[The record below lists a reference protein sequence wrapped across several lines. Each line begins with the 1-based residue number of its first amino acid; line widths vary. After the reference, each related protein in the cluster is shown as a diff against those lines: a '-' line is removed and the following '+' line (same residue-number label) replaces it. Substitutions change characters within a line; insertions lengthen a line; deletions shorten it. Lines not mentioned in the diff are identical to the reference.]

1 MTAQRYSRTAI
12 FLHWTIALALAF
24 QLALGWRLEETPK
37 GPELFAGFQLHKSV
51 GLTILVLTLVRIA
64 IRVMRPHPELMADS
78 LWAKRLAQAVH
89 WLFYGVLLLGP
100 LSGWIL
106 VSTAKIK
113 VPTLIFGVIPWPH
126 LPVSRAWH
134 EPVEG
139 LHGFIAT
146 TGLLLFILHVVGALR
161 HQFMKDE
168 NILGRMVPFL
178 GVAPISKVRAAV
190 AVAVVLSAIWLAH
203 GAGWQIPF
211 PAAPVQT
218 APAVIEANPG
228 MAAPKAPAVEMEE
241 HEHEH
246 GAMVQEAP
254 LPLSEWR
261 VAQGGRLAFTA
272 LWTGTPING
281 SFTRWDSAIRFT
293 PDAPEKTAIRV
304 SVDLASAS
312 TADSQ
317 RDETLKGEDFFNVAS
332 NPRAVFAANGIRA
345 LGNDRYE
352 ARGTLDLHGTR
363 RPVALAFTLRIK
375 DDTARVSGSTRLDRT
390 AFGVGSGE
398 WAATDQIAANV
409 SVSFA
414 FTAKRKSAT

>member
-12 FLHWTIALALAF
+12 VLHWTIALALAF
-24 QLALGWRLEETPK
+24 QLALGWRLEEMPK

-51 GLTILVLTLVRIA
+51 GITILLLTLVRIA
-64 IRVMRPHPELMADS
+64 IRLARPRPALMADS
-78 LWAKRLAQAVH
+78 AWALRLAHAVH
-89 WLFYGVLLLGP
+89 GLFYAVLLLGP
-100 LSGWIL
+100 LTGWIL

-113 VPTLIFGVIPWPH
+113 VPTLIFGTIPWPH
-126 LPVSRAWH
+126 LPVPRSWH
-134 EPVEG
+134 EPIEG

-146 TGLLLFILHVVGALR
+146 IGLLLFVLHVVGALR

-178 GVAPISKVRAAV
+178 SAAPISKGRAAV
-190 AVAVVLSAIWLAH
+190 AVATVLLAMWLAH
-203 GAGWQIPF
+203 VAGWRTPF
-211 PAAPVQT
+211 PAAPAQM
-218 APAVIEANPG
+218 APAAVEADPG
-228 MAAPKAPAVEMEE
+228 MASPEAPASEAEE

-246 GAMVQEAP
+246 EARAQMAP
-254 LPLSEWR
+254 LPLSEWK
-261 VAQGGRLAFTA
+261 VAQGGHLGFTA
-272 LWTGTPING
+272 LWTGTTING
-281 SFTRWDSAIRFT
+281 SFARWESAIRFT
-293 PDAPEKTAIRV
+293 PDDPEKTAIRI

-317 RDETLKGEDFFNVAS
+317 RDEALKGEDFFDVAV
-332 NPRAVFAANGIRA
+332 NPRAVFTANRIRA
-345 LGNDRYE
+345 LGSNRYE
-352 ARGTLDLHGTR
+352 ARGTLDLHGAS

-375 DDTARVSGSTRLDRT
+375 DDTARVSGSTKLDRT

-409 SVSFA
+409 SVAFN